1 VSYLEHYG
9 MGYGYYTEDGYHQG
23 NKLWGP
29 GTFYLPPGA
38 MPSGPATHPAQ
49 ATAVA
54 QNGTVYY
61 HHAQVKKHR
70 TSLKMQ
76 FQWNLINC

>member
-1 VSYLEHYG
+1 VSFIEHYG
-9 MGYGYYTEDGYHQG
+9 LGYGYYTGEGYHQG

-29 GTFYLPPGA
+29 GTFYMPPGG

-61 HHAQVKKHR
+61 HHAQVR
-70 TSLKMQ
+70 VS
-76 FQWNLINC
+76 NLLI